1 MHLRDLLNYP
11 AVYRAFTAVVGG
23 TRGRT
28 HFSEEFIRAQDG
40 DRILDLGC
48 GPADIRE
55 FLPVNVEYIGLDS
68 NPAYIENAQQRW
80 GTKGTFICAPVAEA
94 AAQLASTFDIV
105 LAVGV
110 LHHLNDDEVSELFR
124 DAFIALR
131 PGGRLVTI
139 DGVYTK
145 RQSPIARLLLSQDR
159 GRFVRTQ
166 PEYERLA
173 QKSFTN
179 ISCHVGNLAAPVPYT
194 HLIMECSKP

>member
-1 MHLRDLLNYP
+1 MHLRDILNYA

-28 HFSEEFIRAQDG
+28 HFSEFIRAKDG

-55 FLPVNVEYIGLDS
+55 YLPNVEYIGIDS
-68 NPAYIENAQQRW
+68 NPAYIENATARW
-80 GTKGTFICAPVAEA
+80 GVKGTFICAPVGEA
-94 AAQLASTFDIV
+94 AAQHAGTFDIV
-105 LAVGV
+105 LAIGV
-110 LHHLNDDEVSELFR
+110 LHHLTDREVTELFK
-124 DAFIALR
+124 DAFLALR
-131 PGGRLVTI
+131 PGGRLVTL

-145 RQSPIARLLLSQDR
+145 RQNPLARFLLSQDR

-173 QKSFTN
+173 HTSFAN
-179 ISCHVGNLAAPVPYT
+179 IACHVDNLAAPVPYT
-194 HLIMECSKP
+194 HLIMECAK